1 MSTQRPAPRVH
12 GLPAEGS
19 SRDREAKLRKLTAR
33 EAVEVLAHQLEVER
47 GERAR
52 VQIGELMLTAA
63 LLGAVFGGSYAV
75 VRHFR
80 MKDIKKIPSVAKKK
94 RRRRR

>member
-1 MSTQRPAPRVH
+1 MSARRPVSRAS
-12 GLPAEGS
+12 GLPVEGT
-19 SRDREAKLRKLTAR
+19 SRGREESLRTLTAC
-33 EAVEVLAHQLEVER
+33 EAVEVLSHQLEIER

-52 VQIGELMLTAA
+52 VQTRELLITVA

-75 VRHFR
+75 VRHFKVNNIR
-80 MKDIKKIPSVAKKK
+80 KLSPMRKK

>member
-1 MSTQRPAPRVH
+1 MGT
-12 GLPAEGS
+12 
-19 SRDREAKLRKLTAR
+19 SRGREAQLRDLTSR

-52 VQIGELMLTAA
+52 VQTGELLMTAA
-63 LLGAVFGGSYAV
+63 LLGAVFGSSYAV
-75 VRHFR
+75 VRHFK
-80 MKDIKKIPSVAKKK
+80 MKDLKKISPAGGKK